1 MTREEAERVLEERK
15 KLRPELTW
23 LIVGS
28 EIAGWQVA
36 SVGMKPEAAEAS
48 HEEQVET
55 QHEAPPAEDPRSVQ
69 DQLFP
74 PWGVGA

>member
-28 EIAGWQVA
+28 ELVGWQVA
-36 SVGMKPEAAEAS
+36 SVGLEPEKGTS
-48 HEEQVET
+48 EEEVVESR
-55 QHEAPPAEDPRSVQ
+55 EDSLPAEDPRGVH
-69 DQLFP
+69 DQTVG
-74 PWGVGA
+74 PWTTWF